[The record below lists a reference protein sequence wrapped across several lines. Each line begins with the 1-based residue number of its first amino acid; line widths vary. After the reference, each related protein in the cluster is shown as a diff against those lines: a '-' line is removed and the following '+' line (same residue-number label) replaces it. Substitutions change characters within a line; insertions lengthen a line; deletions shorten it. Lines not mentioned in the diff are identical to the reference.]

1 MIIKRCELQLTP
13 STKEN
18 VLVNIELKQEIDNDA
33 DIKIIDRLTCPII
46 NDDDLTENE
55 VLLTVINYVVNKS
68 SKVERMLKSD
78 AIYVRTIRPR
88 ISVHFK
94 IVNTYDNIVLEKTH
108 YKATYTNERKVQN
121 DIECNVIT
129 EINTTTFKSTLK
141 EVLTKLSI

>member
-1 MIIKRCELQLTP
+1 MIIKRCELQLTA

-18 VLVNIELKQEIDNDA
+18 VISNIELKQEIDNDI
-33 DIKIIDRLTCPII
+33 DIKLISRLTCPII
-46 NDDDLTENE
+46 NNDDLTENE

-78 AIYVRTIRPR
+78 AIYVRTIEPY

-94 IVNTYDNIVLEKTH
+94 IVDPYDNVILEKTH

-121 DIECNVIT
+121 DIECDVIT
-129 EINTTTFKSTLK
+129 EINTKTFKNTLK
-141 EVLTKLSI
+141 EVLNKLSI

>member
-18 VLVNIELKQEIDNDA
+18 VLVNIELKQEIDNNA

-78 AIYVRTIRPR
+78 AIYVRTIRPY

-94 IVNTYDNIVLEKTH
+94 IVNSCDNIILEKTH

-121 DIECNVIT
+121 DIECDVIT
-129 EINTTTFKSTLK
+129 ELNTTTFKSTLK
-141 EVLTKLSI
+141 EVLNKLSI

>member
-1 MIIKRCELQLTP
+1 MIIKRCELQLTA

-55 VLLTVINYVVNKS
+55 VLLSVINCVVNKS

-78 AIYVRTIRPR
+78 AIYVRTIRPY

-94 IVNTYDNIVLEKTH
+94 IVNSCDNIILEKTH

-121 DIECNVIT
+121 DIECDVIT

-141 EVLTKLSI
+141 EVLNKLSI

>member
-55 VLLTVINYVVNKS
+55 VLLTVINYMVKS
-68 SKVERMLKSD
+68 LKVERMLKSD
-78 AIYVRTIRPR
+78 AIHVRTIRPR

-94 IVNTYDNIVLEKTH
+94 IVNPYDNIVLEKTY

-121 DIECNVIT
+121 DNECDVIT

-141 EVLTKLSI
+141 EVLNKLSI

>member
-1 MIIKRCELQLTP
+1 MIIKRCELQLTA

-18 VLVNIELKQEIDNDA
+18 VISNIELKQEIDNDI
-33 DIKIIDRLTCPII
+33 DIKLISRLTCPII
-46 NDDDLTENE
+46 NNDDLTENE

-78 AIYVRTIRPR
+78 AIYVRTIGPY

-94 IVNTYDNIVLEKTH
+94 IVDPYDNVILEKTH

-121 DIECNVIT
+121 DIECDVIT
-129 EINTTTFKSTLK
+129 EINTKTFKNTLK
-141 EVLTKLSI
+141 EALNKLSI